1 MQRKTAPLGLAY
13 VKHERLF
20 DTPVGP
26 LIACADAEG
35 LTGLGFAR
43 GRRPT
48 KSTDDGAR
56 QHSIM
61 TAVEAQV
68 GEYFAGKRKAFD
80 VPLHL
85 EGPDFHLL
93 VWKALL
99 EIPYGETISYGTLA
113 RRIGE
118 PEAARA
124 VGAANGANPIV
135 IIVPCH
141 RVIGADGKLVGYGGG
156 LKRKRV
162 LLDLEA
168 GRLALAMV

>member
-1 MQRKTAPLGLAY
+1 MQLKSAAVGLPN
-13 VKHERLF
+13 VIHESLF

-26 LIACADAEG
+26 LIASADDEG

-43 GRRPT
+43 GRQPAR
-48 KSTDDGAR
+48 STGAGPR
-56 QHSIM
+56 LRGVLAGVQ
-61 TAVEAQV
+61 AQI
-68 GEYFAGKRKAFD
+68 GEYFAGKRKVFD
-80 VPLHL
+80 LPLHL
-85 EGPDFHLL
+85 RGPEFHLF
-93 VWKALL
+93 VWNALC
-99 EIPYGETISYGTLA
+99 EIPYGETISYGALA

-118 PEAARA
+118 PDAARA

-156 LKRKRV
+156 LRRKRR